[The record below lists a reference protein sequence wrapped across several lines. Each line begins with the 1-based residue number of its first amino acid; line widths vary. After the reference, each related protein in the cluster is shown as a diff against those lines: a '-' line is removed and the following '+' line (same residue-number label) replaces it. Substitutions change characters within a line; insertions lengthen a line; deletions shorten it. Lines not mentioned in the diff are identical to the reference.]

1 MNTDF
6 QRIAR
11 KDKKEFFSDQCK
23 ERNESN
29 RMGKTRDL
37 LKKIRDTSRTFHTK
51 MGTIKDKNGID
62 LTEADVKKRL

>member
-11 KDKKEFFSDQCK
+11 KDTKEFFSDQCK